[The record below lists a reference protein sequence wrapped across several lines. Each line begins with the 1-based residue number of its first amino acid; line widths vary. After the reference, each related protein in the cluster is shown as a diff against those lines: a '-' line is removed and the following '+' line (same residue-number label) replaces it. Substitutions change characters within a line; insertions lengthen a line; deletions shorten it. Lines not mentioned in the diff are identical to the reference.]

1 MPGTRRV
8 LLRLRLYRERVLLVD
23 VLLIVLL
30 VISVIVGVRRGFLA
44 SLGLFAGL
52 AAGAVAAYW
61 LMPLVGLWVPVA
73 AWRTL
78 AVAATGIF
86 LLLLG
91 AAVGS
96 AIGGV
101 LRRGVDRIRL
111 RVPER
116 ILGGIVSGLAA
127 VLAISFVGGALAST
141 GTPVVSS
148 ALASSTVLRT
158 IEQATPAPVRAA
170 LAQLRGSVFD
180 EGLPTLGR
188 LLEPAVT
195 PSAPDVALDDPAL
208 TQAAQSVAKIT
219 GVAYACG
226 ITASGTGFA
235 VSPDLVVTNAHV
247 VAGVQQPVVELP
259 GEPARDGRVV
269 YFDPVDD
276 LAVVAVDDLG
286 ATPLQVAPTLAV
298 GAAAVVQGYPHGG
311 PFTSGAAQVVSV
323 GTVVVPDIY
332 DDSSAPREI
341 YALAA
346 TVQPGNS
353 GGPVL
358 TPAGEVAGV
367 VFARSDTGDDTG
379 YAMTTTELMPVVAQ
393 LGNLSAAVDSGSCT
407 S

>member
-1 MPGTRRV
+1 M
-8 LLRLRLYRERVLLVD
+8 LLVD

-78 AVAATGIF
+78 AVAASGIF

-96 AIGGV
+96 AVGHA
-101 LRRGVDRIRL
+101 LRRGVDRVRL
-111 RVPER
+111 RIPER

-127 VLAISFVGGALAST
+127 VLAISFVGGALVST

-170 LAQLRGSVFD
+170 LAQLRGSVFE

-208 TQAAQSVAKIT
+208 ARAAQSVAKIT

-235 VSPDLVVTNAHV
+235 VSPELVVTNAHV

-276 LAVVAVDDLG
+276 LAVIAVDDLG
-286 ATPLQVAPTLAV
+286 AEPLPVSATLPV

-323 GTVVVPDIY
+323 GTVAVPDIS
-332 DDSSAPREI
+332 DSSSAPREI

-353 GGPVL
+353 GGPLL
-358 TPAGEVAGV
+358 TPDGQVAGV
-367 VFARSDTGDDTG
+367 VFARSDAGDDIG
-379 YAMTTTELMPVVAQ
+379 YAMTPAELGPVLAQ
-393 LGNLSAAVDSGSCT
+393 LDTFGDAVPSGSCRR
-407 S
+407 

>member
-1 MPGTRRV
+1 M
-8 LLRLRLYRERVLLVD
+8 LLVD

-30 VISVIVGVRRGFLA
+30 AIAVLIGVRRGFLA
-44 SLGLFAGL
+44 SVGMFLGL

-61 LMPLVGLWVPVA
+61 VMPLVGGWVPVA

-78 AVAATGIF
+78 AVAASGIF

-96 AIGGV
+96 AIGRS

-111 RVPER
+111 RIPER
-116 ILGGIVSGLAA
+116 ILGGVVSGLAA
-127 VLAISFVGGALAST
+127 VLAISFVGGALIST

-148 ALASSTVLRT
+148 ALASSRLLQT
-158 IEQATPAPVRAA
+158 IDAMTPAPVQAA
-170 LAQLRGSVFD
+170 LAQLRGSMFE

-195 PSAPDVALDDPAL
+195 PSAPDIALDDPDLAR
-208 TQAAQSVAKIT
+208 AAQSVAKIT

-235 VSPDLVVTNAHV
+235 VAPHLLVTNAHV
-247 VAGVQQPVVELP
+247 VAGVEQPVVELP

-286 ATPLQVAPTLAV
+286 AEPLSISPALPV

-311 PFTSGAAQVVSV
+311 PFTSGPAHVVSI
-323 GTVVVPDIY
+323 GTVAVPDIS
-332 DDSSAPREI
+332 DSSTALREI

-358 TPAGEVAGV
+358 TPDGQVAGV
-367 VFARSDTGDDTG
+367 VFARSDAGEEVG
-379 YAMTTTELMPVVAQ
+379 YAMTPTELNPVIAQ
-393 LGNLSAAVDSGSCT
+393 LGTFEEAVPSGSCRR
-407 S
+407 

>member
-1 MPGTRRV
+1 
-8 LLRLRLYRERVLLVD
+8 VLLVD

-30 VISVIVGVRRGFLA
+30 GISILIGVRRGFLA
-44 SLGLFAGL
+44 SVGLFVGL
-52 AAGAVAAYW
+52 AAGAIAAYW

-96 AIGGV
+96 AIGRG
-101 LRRGVDRIRL
+101 LRRSVDRIRL

-127 VLAISFVGGALAST
+127 VLAISFVGGALVST

-148 ALASSTVLRT
+148 ALASSAVLRT
-158 IEQATPAPVRAA
+158 IDSVTPAPVRAA
-170 LAQLRGSVFD
+170 LAQLRGSVFE

-208 TQAAQSVAKIT
+208 TRAAQSVAKIT

-235 VSPDLVVTNAHV
+235 VSAELIVTNAHV

-259 GEPARDGRVV
+259 GEAARDGRVV

-276 LAVVAVDDLG
+276 LAVIAVDGLD
-286 ATPLQVAPTLAV
+286 AEPLAVSPTLPV

-323 GTVVVPDIY
+323 GTVAVPDIS
-332 DDSSAPREI
+332 DSSSALREI

-358 TPAGEVAGV
+358 TTDGQVAGV
-367 VFARSDTGDDTG
+367 VFARSDVGEEIG
-379 YAMTTTELMPVVAQ
+379 YAMTPAELNPVLAQ
-393 LGNLSAAVDSGSCT
+393 LDTFEDAVPSGSCRR
-407 S
+407 